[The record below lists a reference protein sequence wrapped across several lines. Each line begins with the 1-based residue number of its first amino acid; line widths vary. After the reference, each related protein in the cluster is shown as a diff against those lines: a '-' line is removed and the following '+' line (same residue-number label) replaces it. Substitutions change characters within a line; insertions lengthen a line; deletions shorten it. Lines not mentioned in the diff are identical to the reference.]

1 METPILNSSEQQFI
15 AVMEELAAAIGAG
28 DARRGANC
36 YTDDVIFYEPSTRFL
51 LRSREEIYQLF
62 GGEKPHKGLLRWH
75 HLGFNSS
82 TQIGFAEFTL
92 NYGSPVHGIV
102 IVQISEGKIAIWR
115 EYYFDST
122 LAWNA
127 FIKDSAFPSDCR
139 QKIDHVN
146 SPSVT
151 PTTENDFQHLL
162 QTIAQ
167 WWSKGDT
174 KKVADN
180 FTDNAICIE
189 LPKGEQHKGR
199 EGLQAYFKEKARVAP
214 VQLIWHQSLLNEASQ
229 IGVGEYTLR
238 WDQKQLHGIMIAKI
252 CSGKISHWREYQ
264 FASDGDWQE
273 FVGESI
279 VLNPH

>member
-1 METPILNSSEQQFI
+1 MEKPVLNSSEQQFV

-36 YTDDVIFYEPSTRFL
+36 YTNDVIFYEPSTRFL
-51 LRSREEIYQLF
+51 LRSREEIYHLF

-82 TQIGFAEFTL
+82 AQIGFAEFTL
-92 NYGSPVHGIV
+92 NYGEPVHGIV
-102 IVQISEGKIAIWR
+102 IVQISEGKIAVWR

-127 FIKDSAFPSDCR
+127 FIKDSAFPTHCR
-139 QKIDHVN
+139 QRTDQMDSSSDTFI
-146 SPSVT
+146 
-151 PTTENDFQHLL
+151 TEKDFQHLL
-162 QTIAQ
+162 QAIAQ
-167 WWSKGDT
+167 WSGKVDT
-174 KKVADN
+174 EKVADN
-180 FTDNAICIE
+180 LTDDVICIE
-189 LPKGEQHKGR
+189 LPSGEQHKGR
-199 EGLQAYFKEKARVAP
+199 EGLQAYFKEKARLAP
-214 VQLIWHQSLLNEASQ
+214 VQLTWHQSLLNEAQQ
-229 IGVGEYTLR
+229 IGVGEYTLK

-252 CSGKISHWREYQ
+252 CSGRISHWRDYQ

-279 VLNPH
+279 VLNPQ